1 MAKKSLYNFD
11 DITPV
16 QQECLTLIESLGI
29 YELRALARV
38 FGDNSPTTL
47 KRDEHIV
54 FIMGKIISGEE
65 LRPLP
70 LRQGRPYK
78 ELSNIEGILAQLS
91 QITGKDYCLKTRQNT
106 NYVAPN
112 VVVFRQ
118 VVEDIVEQRLFPIE
132 VCGIL
137 KERNENEFYFI
148 SNTNG
153 KRILVR
159 KDLDFR
165 LQPYDFVVGTAVVM
179 NEEKE
184 YMLDS
189 VQYINYKSASSY
201 QNQEDNYLLTLPKQ
215 KLKLKDAEI
224 VLGGRYLLNEKI
236 AEQGSLLSQNLR
248 IFNENKIVTFALVP
262 NVFYEDRLSIDTIG
276 FNNSILISYDEKPS
290 EIFEKVSLLLQ
301 HINRLQ
307 QLGFSVVLYVEDLIT
322 IANAI
327 DFLSKNSKELMGH
340 SETAVETI
348 KQIVMLA
355 KAAEKDKSTTIIAS
369 FNEADMSD
377 PLFVSSV
384 FKVFKKLK

>member
-78 ELSNIEGILAQLS
+78 ELSNIEGILVQLS
-91 QITGKDYCLKTRQNT
+91 QITGKDYSLKTRQNT

-118 VVEDIVEQRLFPIE
+118 IVEDIVEQRLFPIE

-215 KLKLKDAEI
+215 KLKLKDGEI

-262 NVFYEDRLSIDTIG
+262 NVFYEDRLSIDAIG

-340 SETAVETI
+340 SETAVEII

-369 FNEADMSD
+369 FNEADMADS
-377 PLFVSSV
+377 LFVSSV
-384 FKVFKKLK
+384 FKVFKKFK